1 MINNPLDIHSQV
13 KIEELGLWVKK
24 IIYNPR
30 DSKKWRLFMPLW
42 NDNYPPLQE
51 FRDLPFLY
59 ISKFLEENNASWNHY
74 HNVKR
79 EVLIPLD
86 WIYEMYFEDI
96 KTKVKFIIEVSDEE
110 NVWIYVPTWIS
121 HKIISKGKTWTLLVL
136 ASSPSS
142 LEDEIEYLI
151 D

>member
-1 MINNPLDIHSQV
+1 
-13 KIEELGLWVKK
+13 
-24 IIYNPR
+24 
-30 DSKKWRLFMPLW
+30 
-42 NDNYPPLQE
+42 
-51 FRDLPFLY
+51 
-59 ISKFLEENNASWNHY
+59 
-74 HNVKR
+74 
-79 EVLIPLD
+79 
-86 WIYEMYFEDI
+86 MYFEDI